1 MPDAGGKALIEGTET
16 MVFYTAWILFPE
28 HIDFL
33 FGLFGILVVTTILQ
47 RAAWAIQHL
56 WTKRSKNQ
64 SNCLFSL
71 VHSNK
76 LLIKQ
81 TQSFLKRNF
90 FGDVFSKYLARIFD
104 FFFYTHFLDLKAGFL

>member
-1 MPDAGGKALIEGTET
+1 MNAASLFQLSAIIEKRNLSGKKLTSVAMPDAGGKALIEGTET

-56 WTKRSKNQ
+56 
-64 SNCLFSL
+64 
-71 VHSNK
+71 
-76 LLIKQ
+76 
-81 TQSFLKRNF
+81 
-90 FGDVFSKYLARIFD
+90 
-104 FFFYTHFLDLKAGFL
+104 